1 MQLRISYYCNNFTV
15 RLIIRGG
22 ILMKKLF
29 TLLLSLAMLVS
40 LAVPAFATELEGAY
54 TQEEINAINEVNIAK
69 YAKSF
74 VDAVSDD
81 PDLESGDVLTIYSE
95 NDKISGYCI
104 DIVKDSLPNG
114 YVVVK
119 FSNNEPVVSE
129 FSLGAGVQN
138 PYEVIMELSLIHI
151 SEPTRP

>member
-81 PDLESGDVLTIYSE
+81 PDLESGDVLTI
-95 NDKISGYCI
+95 
-104 DIVKDSLPNG
+104 
-114 YVVVK
+114 
-119 FSNNEPVVSE
+119 
-129 FSLGAGVQN
+129 
-138 PYEVIMELSLIHI
+138 
-151 SEPTRP
+151 

>member
-1 MQLRISYYCNNFTV
+1 
-15 RLIIRGG
+15 
-22 ILMKKLF
+22 MKKLF

-74 VDAVSDD
+74 VDAVRDD

-104 DIVKDSLPNG
+104 DIVKDGSPNG
-114 YVVVK
+114 Y
-119 FSNNEPVVSE
+119 E
-129 FSLGAGVQN
+129 
-138 PYEVIMELSLIHI
+138 
-151 SEPTRP
+151 

>member
-74 VDAVSDD
+74 VDAVSIQ
-81 PDLESGDVLTIYSE
+81 LLGQTI
-95 NDKISGYCI
+95 
-104 DIVKDSLPNG
+104 
-114 YVVVK
+114 
-119 FSNNEPVVSE
+119 
-129 FSLGAGVQN
+129 
-138 PYEVIMELSLIHI
+138 
-151 SEPTRP
+151 

>member
-1 MQLRISYYCNNFTV
+1 
-15 RLIIRGG
+15 
-22 ILMKKLF
+22 MKKLF

-81 PDLESGDVLTIYSE
+81 PDLESGRIQGLRGPELNGKRPPLKGGRFSCILNFY
-95 NDKISGYCI
+95 I
-104 DIVKDSLPNG
+104 DIKG
-114 YVVVK
+114 
-119 FSNNEPVVSE
+119 PVPLLVIYIFMASMMLSE
-129 FSLGAGVQN
+129 WN
-138 PYEVIMELSLIHI
+138 ISLICYGGGNYDNRNRRNI
-151 SEPTRP
+151 VS